1 MIPDN
6 KNNIQN
12 DLSALL
18 ILNRIIFEV
27 KMFTTLDDETV
38 RKVIDGQVNYDD
50 MPIDDRE
57 NEILKGYFFKDQAA
71 FVAEYGDENPLCC
84 VTESACLKEKC
95 QLYATRLQPKPI
107 CREYKMYFKGASHRD
122 MIRYVEQ
129 EFERAMERVKAEQ
142 EQKQKATSLK
152 EFAQQ

>member
-1 MIPDN
+1 MTPD
-6 KNNIQN
+6 KKYD

-18 ILNRIIFEV
+18 ILNRTIFEV

-57 NEILKGYFFKDQAA
+57 NEKLKGHFFHDQAA
-71 FVAEYGDENPLCC
+71 FVAEYGDDNPLCC

-95 QLYATRLQPKPI
+95 
-107 CREYKMYFKGASHRD
+107 
-122 MIRYVEQ
+122 
-129 EFERAMERVKAEQ
+129 
-142 EQKQKATSLK
+142 
-152 EFAQQ
+152 